1 MYFKV
6 TKMKGKE
13 IRLAPD
19 EFQELPVT
27 HVDSL
32 SDYNLFEDYLQ
43 SDMIIEVTRLLKYQL
58 MTMVQ
63 KKQNSTSNE
72 HLKLLQEHCQGEIL
86 RRDEFIHYQDL
97 IQELKMDEKWSA
109 SQTDKYLERS
119 INELPDQLIKAG
131 SVLEM
136 H

>member
-1 MYFKV
+1 MYLKV
-6 TKMKGKE
+6 TQMKGKE

-32 SDYNLFEDYLQ
+32 SDYNLFEDYLHA
-43 SDMIIEVTRLLKYQL
+43 DMVIEVTRLLKYQL

-72 HLKLLQEHCQGEIL
+72 DLKLLQEHCLGEIL
-86 RRDEFIHYQDL
+86 RRDEFVHYQDL
-97 IQELKMDEKWSA
+97 IQELKLDEKWSA
-109 SQTDKYLERS
+109 S
-119 INELPDQLIKAG
+119 
-131 SVLEM
+131 
-136 H
+136 